1 MAFTIPESLASRS
14 RVTFGERKVFEA
26 LRDQLPE
33 DYLVYYDT
41 AVKQRHPDFIIVG
54 PDLGLVVLE
63 VKDWRLETIVST
75 GDAIVLRVAGGEEI
89 VKNPIEQA
97 RDYVLRAVDL
107 LKRRPL
113 LRDGERLRFG
123 WGYGA
128 VFPLLRR
135 DDVRQPSLFGPSL
148 EDALGPT
155 AVLSVDDLSADR
167 LLPALRRLVPR
178 WAATSDPLA
187 PLHLDEIRGVLHPE
201 IRIGWHPNDE
211 DIERVMAAEQERI
224 ARTAGPGHRLL
235 RGVAG
240 SGKTLTL
247 LCRAR
252 YLREEHPDW
261 RVLVVCFNRV
271 LADHLRETLGT
282 DDRMDVLHFHRWCW
296 RALEGAGVAIPM
308 PPSDAGRAE
317 YWDRVVPS
325 LLLQAYDGGRLP
337 TGAYQAILVDE
348 GQDFTDDWYRI
359 LLQALDPETKSLFI
373 ALDASQSIYKRKV
386 AWRSIGIEIVGR
398 TRVLLV
404 NYRNTRPILEAA
416 YGVIREIDATYGVD
430 TPDEFVVPDQALR
443 DGPALE
449 LKRCDSVGGGW
460 RHAVDWVRGR
470 LDQGVSADDVLVL
483 GPTWGDVE
491 PLAVW
496 LEDAG
501 VPARVLRG
509 RGGAGAVR
517 LSTIHS
523 AKGLD
528 AACAIT
534 IGAHRIEEHGDEEQ
548 ARRLLYIAMT
558 RARTELCI
566 SYYRDSRLMSELE
579 HVTGQARAA
588 GDNH

>member
-1 MAFTIPESLASRS
+1 MAFTIPESLASRP
-14 RVTFGERKVFEA
+14 RVTSGERKVFEA
-26 LRDQLPE
+26 LRDKLPE

-41 AVKQRHPDFIIVG
+41 AVSQRHPDFIIVG

-75 GDAIVLRVAGGEEI
+75 GDAIVLRLAGGEEI
-89 VKNPIEQA
+89 VKNPMEQA

-123 WGYGA
+123 WGYGV

-135 DDVRQPSLFGPSL
+135 DDVRQPSLFGPCL
-148 EDALGPT
+148 EDALGLGSVLT
-155 AVLSVDDLSADR
+155 AEDLSADR
-167 LLPALRRLVPR
+167 LLPALRGLVPS
-178 WAATSDPLA
+178 WAATVEPLA

-201 IRIGWHPNDE
+201 ILIGWHPSDE

-271 LADHLRETLGT
+271 LADHLRETLGA
-282 DDRMDVLHFHRWCW
+282 DDRIDVLHFHRWCW
-296 RALEGAGVAIPM
+296 RALEEVGVTIPA
-308 PPSDAGRAE
+308 PPSAAGRDE
-317 YWDRVVPS
+317 YWERVVPS
-325 LLLQAYDGGRLP
+325 LVFQAYDGGRLP
-337 TGAYQAILVDE
+337 GGEYQAILVDE

-359 LLQALDPETKSLFI
+359 LLRALDPETKSLFI
-373 ALDASQSIYKRKV
+373 ALDASQDIYKRRV
-386 AWRSIGIEIVGR
+386 AWRSIGIDIVGR
-398 TRVLLV
+398 ARVLTL
-404 NYRNTRPILEAA
+404 NYRNTRQILEAA
-416 YGVIREIDATYGVD
+416 YGIIREIDATYAD
-430 TPDEFVVPDQALR
+430 MPDEYIAPDRALR
-443 DGPALE
+443 DGPPPE
-449 LKRCDSVGGGW
+449 VKRCDSVEGSR
-460 RHAVDWVRGR
+460 RHAVEWVRTR
-470 LDQGVSADDVLVL
+470 LDRGVSADDVLVL
-483 GPTWGDVE
+483 GRAWDEVE

-509 RGGAGAVR
+509 QGGAGAVR

-534 IGAHRIEEHGDEEQ
+534 VGAHRIEEHDDEEQ

-558 RARTELCI
+558 RACTELCI
-566 SYYRDSRLMSELE
+566 SYYGESRLMPELE
-579 HVTGQARAA
+579 DVIGRSKSDD
-588 GDNH
+588 GS